1 MVGLYL
7 NNFEIS
13 KKGKKIIAHVGQY
26 SEQVS
31 VSISENN
38 FFKKQVSN
46 KSLRSNLHAWNV
58 GGNCKIRNAK
68 VRYDVMPETEVLVI
82 SWW

>member
-13 KKGKKIIAHVGQY
+13 KNEKKIIAHVGQY

-46 KSLRSNLHAWNV
+46 KSLTSNLHA
-58 GGNCKIRNAK
+58 
-68 VRYDVMPETEVLVI
+68 
-82 SWW
+82 